1 MARHLNSDVQ
11 SFVNN
16 WVARHVRAER
26 GLSANPVEIDRL
38 AAGLTGA
45 ARAEGISGGE
55 LHRVLG
61 DIDDYLAEQCQKP
74 APAA

>member
-11 SFVNN
+11 SFVNG
-16 WVARHVRAER
+16 WVARNVRAEH
-26 GLSANPVEIDRL
+26 GLSANPGEIDRL

-55 LHRVLG
+55 LHNVLG
-61 DIDDYLAEQCQKP
+61 DIDDYLAAQCRKL